1 MKATKRVLLG
11 TTLVAGTVL
20 ATTGLDAIRRTGPLD
35 STQLVPIA
43 TASASSQGSSASDA
57 AADSAASQLS
67 HAFRRA
73 TGNAMAGVVFIDVEQ
88 RRAGS
93 TTDPYAGTPW
103 EGRVVPQG
111 PQVREGSGSG
121 FIFRSDGY
129 ILTNNHVVDG
139 ATHVTVV
146 TQDRREYTATVV
158 GRDPTTDI
166 AVLKIDARGLP
177 VIPLANSDAVDVGDW
192 AVALGYPLQLGA
204 TATAGIVS
212 AKGRSIG
219 ILSDGSTASPIEHY
233 IQTDAAINPGNS
245 GGPLVDLQGRVVGVN
260 SAIKSPTGYYSGY
273 GFAVPINIAAR
284 VANDLIDHGAVR
296 RPKLGVSLDDVSAAD
311 AMVYKLPRVAGAE
324 IISAPQSGSAAER
337 AGFRIGDVI
346 VGINGKRVD
355 TDGDLREQLALF
367 EPGQNVSFDVIR
379 YGEKKQINAKLG
391 EFDAPAPVP
400 VSVAPADDSA
410 SRLGFEVIPMT
421 PQIARQ
427 ISTST
432 TSGLIISKVD
442 PASPADHAEL
452 RPGYLLKSVNGRVVS
467 TVSEV
472 QAIARGLKAGQPIS
486 LMLSTRDGT
495 ARILNYQVRI

>member
-1 MKATKRVLLG
+1 MKITQRVLLG
-11 TTLVAGTVL
+11 TSLVAGTVL
-20 ATTGLDAIRRTGPLD
+20 ATTGLDAIRHTGPLA
-35 STQLVPIA
+35 TQLVPTA
-43 TASASSQGSSASDA
+43 TASVALPDDPG
-57 AADSAASQLS
+57 ADSVASQLS

-73 TGNAMAGVVFIDVEQ
+73 TANAMAGVVFIDVEQ
-88 RRAGS
+88 RRSAAAVVDPFAGS
-93 TTDPYAGTPW
+93 PW
-103 EGRVVPQG
+103 EGRMLPQG

-121 FIFRSDGY
+121 FIFRPDGY

-166 AVLKIDARGLP
+166 AVVKIDARGLP

-219 ILSDGSTASPIEHY
+219 ILSEGASPTASPIEHY

-245 GGPLVDLQGRVVGVN
+245 GGPLVDLQGRVIGIN

-296 RPKLGVSLDDVSAAD
+296 RPKLGVFLDDVSAAD

-324 IISAPQSGSAAER
+324 IISAPESGSAAER
-337 AGFRIGDVI
+337 AGFRMGDVI

-367 EPGQNVSFDVIR
+367 DPGQSVSFDVIR

-391 EFDAPAPVP
+391 EFEAPAPVKVSSEP
-400 VSVAPADDSA
+400 VDDSA
-410 SRLGFEVIPMT
+410 SKLGFEVIPMT

-442 PASPADHAEL
+442 AASPADHADL
-452 RPGYLLKSVNGRVVS
+452 QRGYLLKSINGRPVS
-467 TVSEV
+467 TVAEV
-472 QAIARGLKAGQPIS
+472 QAIARSLKPGQAVS
-486 LMLSTRDGT
+486 LMLATGNGQQ
-495 ARILNYQVRI
+495 RILNFQVRI